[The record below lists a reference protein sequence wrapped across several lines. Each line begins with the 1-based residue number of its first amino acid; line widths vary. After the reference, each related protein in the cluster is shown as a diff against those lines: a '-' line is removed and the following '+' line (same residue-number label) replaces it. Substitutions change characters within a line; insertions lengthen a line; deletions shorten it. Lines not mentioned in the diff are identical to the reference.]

1 MRKTMLYNNKTL
13 DYNKATI
20 DRRNTAVDITD
31 DNLSDRI
38 DKFQDQIKSELIYR
52 IPLRYF
58 SDIGKVNFPF
68 KIDSDIKCHLETKMK
83 KLFESKKR
91 VTPIGA
97 PDPKTFFTKASFI
110 QYEQFLLGKNFR
122 QYIETIMLSKNILTM
137 RIQKSPMQ
145 KTYEMSIR
153 SNSINVKFIRANRQ
167 FDWLEILLIY
177 DKARNIELFTTA
189 ATSIW
194 PQK

>member
-1 MRKTMLYNNKTL
+1 MLYNNKTL

-31 DNLSDRI
+31 DNLNDRI

-52 IPLRYF
+52 IPVRYF
-58 SDIGKVNFPF
+58 SDIGKINFPF
-68 KIDSDIKCHLETKMK
+68 KIDSDIKYHLETKMK

-97 PDPKTFFTKASFI
+97 PDAKTFFTKASFI

-122 QYIETIMLSKNILTM
+122 EYIETIMLSKNILTM

-153 SNSINVKFIRANRQ
+153 NNSMNVEFIRANRQ
-167 FDWLEILLIY
+167 LDWLEILLIY
-177 DKARNIELFTTA
+177 DKSEEH
-189 ATSIW
+189 
-194 PQK
+194 

>member
-1 MRKTMLYNNKTL
+1 MLYNNKTL

-31 DNLSDRI
+31 DNLNDRI
-38 DKFQDQIKSELIYR
+38 DKFQDQIKSELTYR

-58 SDIGKVNFPF
+58 SDIGKINFPF

-91 VTPIGA
+91 VTPIGT
-97 PDPKTFFTKASFI
+97 PDAKTFFTKASFI

-177 DKARNIELFTTA
+177 DKSEEH
-189 ATSIW
+189 
-194 PQK
+194 